1 MRQSTLVL
9 ETRRRKPHHAI
20 HRRRTAGTQAEPECT
35 GPGGPR
41 MPAMTTRVPAM
52 AVGSGVTAAA
62 RLGYATAPIAMYL
75 VVVDPTT
82 QAEIASVAGAH
93 QELGPGYDEA
103 LAEGLVERIGAEID
117 KRVDAR
123 LAQLGPLRPTGPTAS
138 TALIPQAAP
147 TAPATRPAWVPVAVA
162 GVSMGCGVAAS
173 AIVVFA
179 TATNINGTVHN
190 AVNGSQLLL
199 VALIWAVVAVV
210 NVAYARRR

>member
-1 MRQSTLVL
+1 
-9 ETRRRKPHHAI
+9 
-20 HRRRTAGTQAEPECT
+20 
-35 GPGGPR
+35 
-41 MPAMTTRVPAM
+41 M
-52 AVGSGVTAAA
+52 ATV
-62 RLGYATAPIAMYL
+62 PIAMYL

-93 QELGPGYDEA
+93 RELGPGYDEA

-123 LAQLGPLRPTGPTAS
+123 LAQLGSLGPAGPAGRTGPAGPAGPTGPTWPTAS
-138 TALIPQAAP
+138 TTLIPQATPTAP
-147 TAPATRPAWVPVAVA
+147 TARPAWVPVAVA

-179 TATNINGTVHN
+179 TATNIKGTVHN

-210 NVAYARRR
+210 NVAHARRR